1 MSEEMHNKIEQV
13 TFRAQLEQV
22 AEECGELTQA
32 CMKTIR
38 AFGNG
43 NPCDISKDQ
52 AIDNLVEEMADL
64 SIAIGYLIRKVAS
77 YGYFEGDENQIFD
90 LINKIGVE
98 KAVRWQTRLEAE
110 EAKDEQVDG

>member
-1 MSEEMHNKIEQV
+1 MEDFENKIEQV

-52 AIDNLVEEMADL
+52 AIGNLVEEMADL
-64 SIAIGYLIRKVAS
+64 SIALGYLIRKVTS

-90 LINKIGVE
+90 LISKIGAE